1 MRRQSRRLYGRGRS
15 AAALV
20 ALVLLSACTSLPEQ
34 ESRPARRIG
43 EAVILP
49 APAPAEPKL
58 SVDDLLAMAK
68 RGVKSEAT
76 IARFEASGARFD
88 LTPTQVVDLHA
99 RGLPLPVLEA
109 IHTARER
116 ALNND
121 YAQKLVDLDRKCS
134 ADLQRERRVQRC
146 PDPYWG
152 RPGVWGGYPPRGGVY
167 WGW

>member
-1 MRRQSRRLYGRGRS
+1 MRSQIEKWVAELGLGS
-15 AAALV
+15 AVVADSTADGEWRECLAKGEFVGAA
-20 ALVLLSACTSLPEQ
+20 
-34 ESRPARRIG
+34 
-43 EAVILP
+43 
-49 APAPAEPKL
+49 
-58 SVDDLLAMAK
+58 
-68 RGVKSEAT
+68 
-76 IARFEASGARFD
+76 GARFD